1 MKDMP
6 EMWEELMQLLMLDM
20 LHSKLIDEGY
30 AINSSGVAID
40 LEEIKKAE
48 NMYKE
53 EQMYKGY
60 TDWDEFI
67 FSVFLIFILLG
78 IWGI

>member
-20 LHSKLIDEGY
+20 LHSKLLDEGY

-53 EQMYKGY
+53 E
-60 TDWDEFI
+60 
-67 FSVFLIFILLG
+67 
-78 IWGI
+78 

>member
-20 LHSKLIDEGY
+20 LHSKLLDDGY
-30 AINSSGVAID
+30 AINGSGVAID
-40 LEEIKKAE
+40 FEEIKKAE

-53 EQMYKGY
+53 E
-60 TDWDEFI
+60 
-67 FSVFLIFILLG
+67 
-78 IWGI
+78 